1 MIEDVEVFNKLS
13 DEAELTGVD
22 DGRGYTA
29 INIRSKPDR
38 RKGTFGR
45 LYAGYGFSDKY
56 IAGGN
61 INNFNSKC
69 RLSVVG
75 LANNISLHNLSLR
88 ILWERRM
95 KRVRTDIPTS

>member
-1 MIEDVEVFNKLS
+1 MLERRGRALQVWMTAGGIQLS
-13 DEAELTGVD
+13 ISAANQIVV
-22 DGRGYTA
+22 
-29 INIRSKPDR
+29 
-38 RKGTFGR
+38 KGTFGR

-75 LANNISLHNLSLR
+75 LANNISLHNFVTED
-88 ILWERRM
+88 IVERRM